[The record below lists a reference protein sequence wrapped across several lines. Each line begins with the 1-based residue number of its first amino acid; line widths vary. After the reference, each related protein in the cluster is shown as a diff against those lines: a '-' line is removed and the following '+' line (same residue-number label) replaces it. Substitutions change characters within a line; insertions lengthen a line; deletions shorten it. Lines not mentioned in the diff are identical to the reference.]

1 MNPERI
7 PPHKRHYGPRISVK
21 ERAPLDEHLRFWL
34 PGVIAGGVGLVWVA
48 WVKLPIW
55 IVPPMALF
63 AILVVRLVTGGAV
76 WLVGEGALGTS
87 GGSTPYERGFSKA
100 EAMAMQ
106 GEYVKAITAYQ
117 VAIAEAPEDPEPYL
131 RVARLY
137 KNDLGELDDA
147 AFWFRR
153 VRRDAQV
160 SAGQDLAASRELI
173 ELYLASDDP
182 RRAIPELARVIERF
196 ADTPEREWAE
206 GLLRNLKSQD
216 DPN

>member
-1 MNPERI
+1 MNPDKI
-7 PPHKRHYGPRISVK
+7 PPPKRHYDPRISVK
-21 ERAPLDEHLRFWL
+21 ESAPLDEHLRFWL

-63 AILVVRLVTGGAV
+63 AIVVVRLVTGGAA

-100 EAMAMQ
+100 EALTMH
-106 GEYVKAITAYQ
+106 GEYLNAITSYQ
-117 VAIAEAPEDPEPYL
+117 VAVAEAPENPEPYL
-131 RVARLY
+131 RIARLY
-137 KNDLGELDDA
+137 RKELGKQDDA

-153 VRRDAQV
+153 VRRDARM
-160 SAGQDLAASRELI
+160 SAGQDLAVSRELI
-173 ELYLASDDP
+173 ELYVASDDP

-196 ADTPEREWAE
+196 AETPERAWAE
-206 GLLRNLKSQD
+206 GLLSKLKSQA
-216 DPN
+216 PT